1 MSCYLLLLHIRLI
14 RLPLTYDYQD
24 DDNDPESGSI
34 ITWYK
39 DTIEQSSLS
48 GQSSISSTL
57 TTRGEEWYAEVTPSD
72 GKDEGD
78 TQLSNTVSIINSPP
92 TASNVMI
99 NPSEPNSADDLT
111 LVYSTSDADQDSVSV
126 SSVRWYVN
134 DVRESTFDDTLTI
147 SHIATRADDQWYAEI
162 QFTDSY
168 DLSSWYMTP
177 PVTIESDN
185 QPPVLESVSV
195 ESIEVNTTTDITIEY
210 VFTDPDADH
219 NYRCG
224 CLLAQK

>member
-1 MSCYLLLLHIRLI
+1 MSCYLLLLRIRLI
-14 RLPLTYDYQD
+14 CLALTYDYQD

-78 TQLSNTVSIINSPP
+78 TQLSNTVSIINSVP

-134 DVRESTFDDTLTI
+134 DVREATFDDTLTI
-147 SHIATRADDQWYAEI
+147 SLHCNSCR
-162 QFTDSY
+162 
-168 DLSSWYMTP
+168 
-177 PVTIESDN
+177 
-185 QPPVLESVSV
+185 
-195 ESIEVNTTTDITIEY
+195 
-210 VFTDPDADH
+210 
-219 NYRCG
+219 
-224 CLLAQK
+224 